1 MPALSLDEFRPLI
14 GDERYTRLEASA
26 RLSRSLLADNIV
38 WNLNSTASGGGVAE
52 MLHVL
57 VGYIR
62 GFGNRFSLDRD
73 RRYPRILRHH
83 QEDSQPHPWY
93 AGRLGNARPR

>member
-1 MPALSLDEFRPLI
+1 MPALSIDVFRPLI

-26 RLSRSLLADNIV
+26 RLIRSLLADNIV

-62 GFGNRFSLDRD
+62 GSGIDSRWIVIDGT
-73 RRYPRILRHH
+73 PEILRHH
-83 QEDSQPHPWY
+83 QEGSQPHPWH
-93 AGRLGNARPR
+93 ARRLGNARPH

>member
-62 GFGNRFSLDRD
+62 GLGIDSRWIVIDGT
-73 RRYPRILRHH
+73 PEILRHH